1 MSIDASVKLLWGVAL
16 IMRRVCRAGALLALS
31 GASMFA
37 VSVNPLP
44 GGSPN
49 DFNTGAGAFT
59 GVAAITMDG
68 FGSCSGSL
76 LYSGMHI
83 LTAAHC
89 LDQSAGNPSSVHATF
104 IYDGGSLT
112 VDGAGIYV
120 PSEWTGSIEGG
131 WDWALLVLAMPI
143 NDPLIDRYMLATD
156 PAEDWGVVT
165 IAGYGVGGTG
175 DTGQNRTL
183 YPYGTRRAGQNE
195 TEGYWTGLGRN
206 GSATLVYDFDGAGI
220 NSLGSAGLGPGQE
233 VMVTSG
239 DSGGPSFRNGVI
251 VGVHSFVSL
260 LNEGDNIGLY
270 GQFGTDTRVSWYADL
285 IRAEVDLAPEPG
297 SLALMG
303 FGVIVLLCR
312 RRRSRRS

>member
-1 MSIDASVKLLWGVAL
+1 
-16 IMRRVCRAGALLALS
+16 MRNVCRIGALFVLS
-31 GASMFA
+31 FASAFA
-37 VSVNPLP
+37 ISINPLP
-44 GGSPN
+44 GQTPN

-59 GVAAITMDG
+59 GVAAIAMDG

-89 LDQSAGNPSSVHATF
+89 LDQSAANPSSVHATF
-104 IYDGGSLT
+104 TYDGGSLT
-112 VDGAGIYV
+112 VDGAGIHV
-120 PSEWTGSIEGG
+120 PSEWTGSTDGG

-156 PAEDWGVVT
+156 PTQDGGIIT

-175 DTGQNRTL
+175 DVGQDRTL
-183 YPYGTRRAGQNE
+183 YPYGTRRAGLNE
-195 TEGYWTGLGRN
+195 AEAYWSGVGRN
-206 GSATLVYDFDGAGI
+206 GDATLIHDFDGAGI
-220 NSLGSAGLGPGQE
+220 NSLGSVGLGPGQE

-260 LNEGDNIGLY
+260 LNDGDNIGLY
-270 GQFGTDTRVSWYADL
+270 GQLGTDTRVSSYADL
-285 IRAEVDLAPEPG
+285 IQAQVDLTPEPA
-297 SLALMG
+297 SLALVG
-303 FGVIVLLCR
+303 FGVVVLFCR
-312 RRRSRRS
+312 RKRARSSGP

>member
-1 MSIDASVKLLWGVAL
+1 MRHASR
-16 IMRRVCRAGALLALS
+16 IGALLVLS
-31 GASMFA
+31 WASA
-37 VSVNPLP
+37 SAISVNPLP
-44 GGSPN
+44 GGTPN
-49 DFNTGAGAFT
+49 DFNTGAGSFT

-104 IYDGGSLT
+104 IYGGGSLT

-120 PSEWTGSIEGG
+120 PSGWTGSVGGG

-156 PAEDWGVVT
+156 PTQDGGIIT

-175 DTGQNRTL
+175 DLGQDRTL
-183 YPYGTRRAGQNE
+183 YPYGTRRAGLNE
-195 TEGYWTGLGRN
+195 AEAYWTGVGRN

-220 NSLGSAGLGPGQE
+220 NSLGSVGLGPGQE

-251 VGVHSFVSL
+251 VGIHSFVSL
-260 LNEGDNIGLY
+260 LNAGDNIGLY
-270 GQFGTDTRVSWYADL
+270 GQFGTDTRVSSYADL
-285 IRAEVDLAPEPG
+285 IQAEVDLAPEPG

-303 FGVIVLLCR
+303 FGVVILLYR
-312 RRRSRRS
+312 RRRSGRS